1 MRRLS
6 CAFIILL
13 TLGSVGC
20 GRANTPEP
28 AAAQPVE
35 RDEPPRIVQGG
46 RPPEL
51 RLYNIPASGRAPI
64 RLQIEVAIDSYGHPD
79 MKTLK
84 VTGMGAAE
92 NRQAI
97 ERWIEQAIFRP
108 AHRGGQP
115 VAGIYRTGIAVRIE
129 TRRM

>member
-6 CAFIILL
+6 SAVVILL
-13 TLGSVGC
+13 ALGSVGC
-20 GRANTPEP
+20 ARAHAPES
-28 AAAQPVE
+28 AAAQPAE
-35 RDEPPRIVQGG
+35 RDEPPRMLQGG

-51 RLYNIPASGRAPI
+51 TISNIPASGRAPI
-64 RLQIEVAIDSYGHPD
+64 RLQIEVHIDSRGYPD

-84 VTGMGAAE
+84 VTGLGAAE
-92 NRQAI
+92 NRAAI
-97 ERWIEQAIFRP
+97 ERWIEQAMFRP

-115 VAGIYRTGIAVRIE
+115 VAGVYRTGLAVRIE